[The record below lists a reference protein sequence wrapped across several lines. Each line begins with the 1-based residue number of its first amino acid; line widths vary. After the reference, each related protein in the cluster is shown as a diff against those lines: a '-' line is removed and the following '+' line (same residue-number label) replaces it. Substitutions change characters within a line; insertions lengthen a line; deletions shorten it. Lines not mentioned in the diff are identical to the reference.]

1 MNPKYVLDNFEVVP
15 KKSLGQ
21 NFLHDPNALEKI
33 VETADLMPGD
43 TVLEVGAG
51 TGALT
56 VFLAQ
61 SRANVVAV
69 EIDER
74 LLPILRQQLADFPN
88 VQIVHADILETRLED
103 LVDERDYVVVANLPY
118 YITSAI
124 LRHLLEARHKPR
136 RLVLTVQQEVAE
148 RLVAQPGDL
157 SLLAVSVQFYGKPTI
172 VTRFNPA
179 VFWPRPDVSSAVVRI
194 DVYDQPPVDVP
205 GEDLFFRVVRSGFGQ
220 KRKQLK
226 NSLGAGM
233 GFSHAAA
240 AKILEDAGVDPS
252 RRAETLALE
261 EWAGITR
268 VIAAQQVGTQRQA

>member
-1 MNPKYVLDNFEVVP
+1 MNPKYVLDTFEVVP

-33 VETADLMPGD
+33 VETADLMPDD

-56 VFLAQ
+56 IYLAQ
-61 SRANVVAV
+61 TRANVVAL

-88 VQIVHADILETRLED
+88 VQIVQADILETNVED
-103 LVDERDYVVVANLPY
+103 LVGAGPYIVVANLPY

-124 LRHLLEARHKPR
+124 LRHLLDVRHKPT

-148 RLVAQPGDL
+148 RLIAKPDDM
-157 SLLAVSVQFYGKPTI
+157 SLLTVSVQFYGTPHI
-172 VTRFNPA
+172 VTRLNPA
-179 VFWPRPDVSSAVVRI
+179 VFWPRPDVDSAVVRI
-194 DVYDQPPVDVP
+194 DVYDQPPVEVP
-205 GEDLFFRVVRSGFGQ
+205 NEDLFFRVVRAGFGQ

-233 GFSHAAA
+233 GLSHSAA

-252 RRAETLALE
+252 RRAETLMLD
-261 EWAGITR
+261 EWAAITR
-268 VIAAQQVGTQRQA
+268 VAAVQQVAG